1 MGEIHDA
8 QKTDG
13 VLVQT
18 HVGGQALIEGIMMR
32 GRYNWAAAIRQPD
45 GSIYTEQHDL
55 ASGRDEN
62 GWMHKPVVRGCTA
75 LVESLMLGY
84 KALEV
89 SAEHAY
95 DFDEED
101 DQSDVED
108 DPCSGIERVESEE
121 DDQDSEIG
129 KGTMVFSM
137 VLGLVL
143 GIALFIMVPVFLTN
157 LLVGDYGEHTF
168 IWNLAEGLI
177 RVGVFILYI
186 WAISFMKDIHRM
198 FSYHGAEHKVIHCY
212 EHGCELTPE
221 EARVFPRLHVRCGT
235 AFLIITLLIAIIVF
249 TIVPIQPLITAL
261 GVTNTFGRLGIVIAS
276 RIVLFP
282 VIAGLAY
289 EVTVK
294 WAGSHPDNP
303 LVKVVLWPG
312 MQMQRLTT
320 KQPDDDML
328 ECAIAA
334 MQLVLERE
342 EAEVRLHGT
351 QQASGLLPLRPHV
364 EIPSTHADN
373 SPGEREAV

>member
-177 RVGVFILYI
+177 RVGVFILHERH
-186 WAISFMKDIHRM
+186 SQD
-198 FSYHGAEHKVIHCY
+198 
-212 EHGCELTPE
+212 
-221 EARVFPRLHVRCGT
+221 VFLPWCRTQGD
-235 AFLIITLLIAIIVF
+235 TLL
-249 TIVPIQPLITAL
+249 
-261 GVTNTFGRLGIVIAS
+261 
-276 RIVLFP
+276 
-282 VIAGLAY
+282 
-289 EVTVK
+289 
-294 WAGSHPDNP
+294 
-303 LVKVVLWPG
+303 
-312 MQMQRLTT
+312 
-320 KQPDDDML
+320 
-328 ECAIAA
+328 
-334 MQLVLERE
+334 
-342 EAEVRLHGT
+342 
-351 QQASGLLPLRPHV
+351 
-364 EIPSTHADN
+364 
-373 SPGEREAV
+373 